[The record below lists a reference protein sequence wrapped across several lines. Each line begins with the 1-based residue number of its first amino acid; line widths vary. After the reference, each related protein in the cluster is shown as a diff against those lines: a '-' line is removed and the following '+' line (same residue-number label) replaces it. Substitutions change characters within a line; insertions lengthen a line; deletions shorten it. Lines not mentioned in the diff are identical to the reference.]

1 MNGKTRDT
9 APDSA
14 PMWGKKV
21 KESYGPD
28 DVSVEY
34 WRDLGM
40 PGSYPFTRG
49 IHPGMYRTKLW
60 TMRELAG
67 YGTGQDTRQRLLRHL
82 ELGATGVAV
91 IADTITH
98 LGIDPDHP
106 LAEGQ
111 LGLRGVPL
119 NSLRDM
125 EELFE
130 GVPIERLRVN
140 IIHNPASAFVSLAQ
154 YIAMAEKRGLDIS
167 KLAGMVQNHP
177 LTSFWSNDFADRPI
191 DLCLKE
197 AGDVLEYCVKF
208 MPLWGP
214 VSVNSGVIGEQGASA
229 PLEIAISVGA
239 ATALIEEGLRRGLH
253 INEVAPRVPIHPTI
267 HVNVFEQV
275 AQYRA
280 WRRLWARLMKEK
292 YGVEDPAVMR
302 LRMGVYARGSN
313 LYAAEPLTNIIRIT
327 LQAVAAAL
335 GGVQSIMIP
344 GYDEAFGLPSDEAQ
358 LIALRTQ
365 QIVAYES
372 GIANVADALG
382 GSFYVEYLTQ
392 KFEEEA
398 REIMQ
403 VIDDMGGI
411 LEAIKCGWVDEQLTK
426 ANIDYY
432 QSILTG
438 KEVAVGVNA
447 FCVPGRAGREVEP
460 LRVSPEVQS
469 SYLKRFAELKAT
481 RNHLLVKQ
489 TLARLKEVA
498 GQKDGPNMMPYVI
511 EAVKAYATT
520 GEIFGTVREAM
531 GYPYDPLHAIESPFK
546 D

>member
-1 MNGKTRDT
+1 MGV

-34 WRDLGM
+34 WHDLGM
-40 PGSYPFTRG
+40 PGCYPFTRG
-49 IHPGMYRTKLW
+49 IHPGMYRSKLW

-67 YGTGQDTRQRLLRHL
+67 YGTGQDTRQRLLKHL
-82 ELGATGVAV
+82 EMGATGVAV

-111 LGLRGVPL
+111 IGLRGVPL

-130 GVPIERLRVN
+130 GVPVEKLRVN

-167 KLAGMVQNHP
+167 KLRGMVQNHP
-177 LTSFWSNDFADRPI
+177 ITSFWSNDFADRPI

-197 AGDVLEYCVKF
+197 AGDVLEYCIKF
-208 MPLWGP
+208 MPFWGP
-214 VSVNSGVIGEQGASA
+214 VSVNSGVIAEQGASA
-229 PLEIAISVGA
+229 PFEIAISVGV

-267 HVNVFEQV
+267 HLNVFEQV

-280 WRRLWARLMKEK
+280 FRRLWARLMKEK
-292 YGVEDPAVMR
+292 YGVQDPAVMR
-302 LRMGVYARGSN
+302 LKMGVYARGSN
-313 LYAAEPLTNIIRIT
+313 LYSTEPLTNIIRIT
-327 LQAVAAAL
+327 LHTVAAVL

-358 LIALRTQ
+358 LIALRAQ

-382 GSFYVEYLTQ
+382 GSFYVEHLTEQ
-392 KFEEEA
+392 FEEEA
-398 REIMQ
+398 RDTLN

-411 LEAIKCGWVDEQLTK
+411 LEAIKKGWIDKQLTK

-432 QSILTG
+432 ERILTG
-438 KEVAVGVNA
+438 KEVVVGVNA
-447 FCVPGRAGREVEP
+447 FSIPERASHEVEP
-460 LRVSPEVQS
+460 LRLSPENQS

-481 RNHLLVKQ
+481 RNHSLVKQ
-489 TLARLKEVA
+489 TLGRLKEAVERS
-498 GQKDGPNMMPYVI
+498 DGPNMMPYVI

-531 GYPYDPLHAIESPFK
+531 GYPYDSLHVIESPFR